1 MERKNMQDDF
11 IIMCA
16 VGFIVIAFISYIFVF
31 GGL

>member
-11 IIMCA
+11 IIVCA
-16 VGFIVIAFISYIFVF
+16 VAFIVIAFISYIFVF